1 MARAS
6 LYRGSYRDQRISP
19 ISRSRLPTQRNR
31 VARPMCRSS
40 ARAARL
46 IFSPFSHILRARLK
60 ASRGVGL
67 VMVSV
72 TVVSLADLPFI
83 LAIGACRG
91 YGSLYPQ
98 VANGRIRAEVVQYLG
113 LEQFGGGDGVDQ
125 RIVAGV
131 VGQAVADPAV
141 GQADR
146 DGLFPHQLL
155 PPAGVSFVVQVGFD
169 GHGVDDREEQLFFQ
183 APLQGH
189 VQERPL
195 YVAVVHHGYA
205 ALEVL
210 EQGVEHLGKVRG
222 VFNFAVGNAVNGNG
236 VLLQRQL
243 RADDLVPGLAE
254 LYAAQGKRHQADADN
269 GVLDDVQA
277 GGFEVQGDQ
286 RNVAHGG
293 GGIRAAGVVKV
304 ANPRVLCLF
313 SPLAV
318 GVWPVPVTVAAFDG
332 VRHSAWLRRCSGSAG
347 ISGDRKSVV

>member
-46 IFSPFSHILRARLK
+46 IFSPLSHIRRARLK

-98 VANGRIRAEVVQYLG
+98 VANGCIRAEVMNYLG
-113 LEQFGGGDGVDQ
+113 LEQFGGGDGVYQ
-125 RIVAGV
+125 GVMAGV

-155 PPAGVSFVVQVGFD
+155 PPAGVSLGVQVGFD
-169 GHGVDDREEQLFFQ
+169 GHGVDDREADLFVQ
-183 APLQGH
+183 APLQGG

-195 YVAVVHHGYA
+195 YVEIG
-205 ALEVL
+205 
-210 EQGVEHLGKVRG
+210 
-222 VFNFAVGNAVNGNG
+222 
-236 VLLQRQL
+236 
-243 RADDLVPGLAE
+243 RAHV
-254 LYAAQGKRHQADADN
+254 
-269 GVLDDVQA
+269 
-277 GGFEVQGDQ
+277 
-286 RNVAHGG
+286 
-293 GGIRAAGVVKV
+293 
-304 ANPRVLCLF
+304 
-313 SPLAV
+313 
-318 GVWPVPVTVAAFDG
+318 
-332 VRHSAWLRRCSGSAG
+332 
-347 ISGDRKSVV
+347 